1 MSQREN
7 RATCYHCAWPK
18 QAAEEI
24 IRVLSMQ
31 EL

>member
-7 RATCYHCAWPK
+7 RATRYHCAWPK